1 MLTPEGSIRE
11 NHLCANELAGCA
23 DPGVWY
29 AVVYFRPEKL
39 TDALDWLSAH
49 ASGNARIAAGCTDL
63 FPSTTASRLLGDTL
77 DVTAIEEIRTIR
89 QSDGVWRFGG
99 AVTWTDIIKADLPPA
114 FDCLK
119 LAAREVGSIQI
130 QNAGTLAGN
139 LCNASPAAD
148 GSPCWLTLDA
158 TVVLASKNGIRE
170 LPLADFMVG
179 PRRTAIAADE
189 ILTEIRVGNAA
200 ARGQSTFLK
209 LGARKYLIISIAMV
223 AARLTIERNR
233 VSQAAI
239 AVGSCSGV
247 PVRLTEVEDELV
259 GRSADPTL
267 TEHVAEADVAV
278 RLSPIADMRADHE
291 YRLAAADELV
301 RRSLLTL
308 VDGRERRTA

>member
-49 ASGNARIAAGCTDL
+49 ASGDARIAAGCTDL
-63 FPSTTASRLLGDTL
+63 FPATTASRLPGDTL
-77 DVTAIEEIRTIR
+77 DVTAIDELRTIEHGDR
-89 QSDGVWRFGG
+89 GWRFGG
-99 AVTWTDIIKADLPPA
+99 AVTWTEIIRADLPPA

-158 TVVLASKNGIRE
+158 TVVLASKGGVRE

-179 PRRTAIAADE
+179 PRRTAIADDE
-189 ILTEIRVGNAA
+189 ILTEIRVGDPA

-209 LGARKYLIISIAMV
+209 LGARKYLVISIAMV
-223 AARLTIERNR
+223 ATRLTIEQDR

-247 PVRLTEVEDELV
+247 PVRLTEVEDALV
-259 GRSADPTL
+259 GKSADRTL
-267 TEHVAEADVAV
+267 IEHVTAADVEA
-278 RLSPIADMRADHE
+278 RLSPIADMRADRG

-301 RRSLLTL
+301 RRSLLDL
-308 VDGRERRTA
+308 VEGRERRTA